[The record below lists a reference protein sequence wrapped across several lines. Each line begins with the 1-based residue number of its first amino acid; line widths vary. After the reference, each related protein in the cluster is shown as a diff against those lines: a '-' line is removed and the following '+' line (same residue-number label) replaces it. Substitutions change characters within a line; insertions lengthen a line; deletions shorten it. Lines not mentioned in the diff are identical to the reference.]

1 MNRLQ
6 KKCLAGS
13 AALHGLLGIILLV
26 APGFLSKREP
36 ESLPPITVIPSRVLD
51 SLLTGGG
58 KPTGAPPP
66 PAVKIEQPLPTLPP
80 PPPQPVAKVEPAS
93 PPPPKPPPEL
103 PKPVVKNP
111 ILPAPTVKKEP
122 VKHVEAEPPPKAVK
136 KQNSK
141 TTPEKSKFDFSKV
154 KAKPSDIKRETD
166 KKKAVATEEND
177 AAEAAASQARAKA
190 LAGLKGSLNSLKS
203 NLSSPIS
210 AEPLGPGGEAFANYG
225 QIVVSIY
232 QNAWSIP
239 DDVNDDSAV
248 VQATVTIARDG
259 TVVSARLLQRSGRS
273 MVDKSVQRTLDAVKF
288 IQKFPEG
295 ARDAQRTFNINFN
308 LKAKRQLG

>member
-6 KKCLAGS
+6 KKCLASS
-13 AALHGLLGIILLV
+13 AVLHGLLAVIVLL
-26 APGFLSKREP
+26 APGFLSKRRP
-36 ESLPPITVIPSRVLD
+36 ESPPALTFIPRTVLD
-51 SLLTGGG
+51 SALSGGG
-58 KPTGAPPP
+58 SPTGAPPP
-66 PAVKIEQPLPTLPP
+66 PAAKIEQPVPTPP
-80 PPPQPVAKVEPAS
+80 PPPQQPVAKVEPA
-93 PPPPKPPPEL
+93 PVPTPKPPPEP
-103 PKPVVKNP
+103 PKPVVKDP
-111 ILPAPTVKKEP
+111 ILPVPPVKKTVTKP
-122 VKHVEAEPPPKAVK
+122 VIVEPPPKAQ
-136 KQNSK
+136 KQTTK
-141 TTPEKSKFDFSKV
+141 TAPQKSPFDFT
-154 KAKPSDIKRETD
+154 KAKTKPSDVKRETD
-166 KKKAVATEEND
+166 KKKAVATEQHD
-177 AAEAAASQARAKA
+177 AAEAAAAQARAKA
-190 LAGLKGSLNSLKS
+190 LAGLKSSVNSLKN

-232 QNAWSIP
+232 QNAWAIP

-273 MVDKSVQRTLDAVKF
+273 LVDKSVQRTLDAVKF